1 MLEKIKEI
9 LQNNAS
15 YDGEI
20 TADTTFE
27 EIGLDSLDMMQI
39 IMDIEDEF
47 GISVADDAGLK
58 TVGELMNYIEEQQK
72 NA

>member
-47 GISVADDAGLK
+47 GISVADDACLK